1 MVTRR
6 AAFVYQDGMSRHT
19 LSETHPMRPVRLR
32 YAYEL
37 ADAYGLFQPDHSSLV
52 PPRAATVEEVST
64 FHTPEYINAVER
76 VGQGDFSINPME
88 FNIGPGDN
96 PGYEGM
102 YDAAMLST
110 GGSMHCVE
118 LLLDEGHDVAFN
130 VSGGLHHAMPG
141 YAYGFCVFND
151 PVLAIN
157 EMLRRGLRVAYVDID
172 CHHGDGVQHAF
183 YDTDRVLTISL
194 HETGQFLF
202 PGTGYAQE
210 TGTGRGRG
218 YSVNVPLYPYTGD
231 ETYYWVFEQVVLP
244 LLDAF
249 RPDVLVS
256 QLGIDSHYRDPIT
269 HLALTT
275 QGFGKVVAEFSGKAP
290 KWLAL
295 GGGGYDLQAVAR
307 SWTLAY
313 GVMSEQNLDDAIP
326 ESYRTKYGVETLPD
340 IEELPDIV
348 HKAQGDAKTFAEA
361 SVGAVQGLIFPTLSI
376 RSA

>member
-1 MVTRR
+1 MTRK
-6 AAFVYQDGMSRHT
+6 AAFVYEEEMSHHT

-32 YAYEL
+32 YTHEL
-37 ADAYGLFQPDHSSLV
+37 ADAFDLFDPESSKLV
-52 PPRAATVEEVST
+52 APRAATLDEVST
-64 FHTPEYINAVER
+64 FHTPNYIGAVER
-76 VGQGDFSINPME
+76 VGQGDFSIDALE
-88 FNIGPGDN
+88 YNIGPGDN

-102 YDAAMLST
+102 YDAALLST
-110 GGSMHCVE
+110 GGSMRCVE
-118 LLLDEGHDVAFN
+118 LLLDEGYDVAFN
-130 VSGGLHHAMPG
+130 ISGGLHHAMPG

-151 PVLAIN
+151 PVIAIN

-172 CHHGDGVQHAF
+172 CHHGDGVQYAF

-231 ETYYWVFEQVVLP
+231 ETYFWVFEQIVLP

-326 ESYRTKYGVETLPD
+326 ESYRAKYGVETLPD
-340 IEELPDIV
+340 NEQLPDIV
-348 HKAQGDAKTFAEA
+348 DKAQNDAKTFAEA
-361 SVGAVQGLIFPTLSI
+361 SVGAVQGLIFPTHGI
-376 RSA
+376 RSM

>member
-1 MVTRR
+1 MTRK
-6 AAFVYQDGMSRHT
+6 AALVYEDAMSRHT

-32 YAYEL
+32 YTYEM
-37 ADAYGLFQPDHSSLV
+37 ADAFGLFDPEHSTLT
-52 PPRAATVEEVST
+52 PPRPATVDEVST
-64 FHTPEYINAVER
+64 FHTPEYISAVER
-76 VGQGDFSINPME
+76 VGQGDFSINPIP

-110 GGSMHCVE
+110 GGSMRCVE
-118 LLLDEGHDVAFN
+118 LLLDEGYDAAFN
-130 VSGGLHHAMPG
+130 ISGGLHHAMPG

-151 PVLAIN
+151 PVIAIN

-172 CHHGDGVQHAF
+172 CHHGDGVQYAF

-194 HETGQFLF
+194 HETGQYLF

-231 ETYYWVFEQVVLP
+231 ETYYWVFQQVVLP

-275 QGFGKVVAEFSGKAP
+275 QGFGRVVAEVSGKAP

-313 GVMSEQNLDDAIP
+313 GVMSEQELNYEIP
-326 ESYRTKYGVETLPD
+326 ESYRNKYDVQSLHDTD
-340 IEELPDIV
+340 RLPDIV
-348 HKAQGDAKTFAEA
+348 HKAQSDARTFAET
-361 SVGAVQGLIFPTLSI
+361 SVGAVQGLIFPTHGI
-376 RSA
+376 RTV

>member
-1 MVTRR
+1 MTRK
-6 AAFVYQDGMSRHT
+6 AAFVYDDAMSRHV
-19 LSETHPMRPVRLR
+19 LSETHPMRPVRLL
-32 YAYEL
+32 YTYEL
-37 ADAYGLFQPDHSSLV
+37 AEAYSLFAHECSTLKA
-52 PPRAATVEEVST
+52 PRQATVDEVST

-76 VGQGDFSINPME
+76 VGQGDFSIDPME

-102 YDAAMLST
+102 YDAALLST
-110 GGSMHCVE
+110 GGSMRCVE
-118 LLLDEGHDVAFN
+118 LLLDEGYDAAFN
-130 VSGGLHHAMPG
+130 ISGGLHHAMPG

-183 YDTDRVLTISL
+183 YDTDRVITISL

-231 ETYYWVFEQVVLP
+231 ETYYWVFQQVVLP

-275 QGFGKVVAEFSGKAP
+275 QGFGKVVSEFSGKAP

-307 SWTLAY
+307 SWALAY
-313 GVMSEQNLDDAIP
+313 GIMSEQSLDDEIP
-326 ESYRTKYGVETLPD
+326 KSYRRAYGVGSLPD
-340 IEELPDIV
+340 TEQLPDV
-348 HKAQGDAKTFAEA
+348 VLKAQGDAKTFAEA
-361 SVGAVQGLIFPTLSI
+361 SVGAVQGIIFPTHGI
-376 RSA
+376 RSV

>member
-1 MVTRR
+1 MTRK
-6 AAFVYQDGMSRHT
+6 AAFVYEDAMSRHT

-32 YAYEL
+32 YTYEL
-37 ADAYGLFQPDHSSLV
+37 ADAFGLFDSEHSTLT
-52 PPRAATVEEVST
+52 PPRPATVDEVST
-64 FHTPEYINAVER
+64 FHTPEYISAVER
-76 VGQGDFSINPME
+76 VGQGDFSINPIP

-110 GGSMHCVE
+110 GGSMRCVE
-118 LLLDEGHDVAFN
+118 LLLDEGYDAAFN
-130 VSGGLHHAMPG
+130 ISGGLHHAMPG

-151 PVLAIN
+151 PVIAIN

-172 CHHGDGVQHAF
+172 CHHGDGVQYAF

-194 HETGQFLF
+194 HETGQYLF

-231 ETYYWVFEQVVLP
+231 ETYYWVFQQVVLP

-275 QGFGKVVAEFSGKAP
+275 QGFGRVVAEFSGKAP

-313 GVMSEQNLDDAIP
+313 GVMSEQDLDDHIP

-340 IEELPDIV
+340 ADRLPDIV
-348 HKAQGDAKTFAEA
+348 HKAQSDARTFAET
-361 SVGAVQGLIFPTLSI
+361 SVGAVQGLIFPTHGI
-376 RSA
+376 RSV

>member
-1 MVTRR
+1 
-6 AAFVYQDGMSRHT
+6 
-19 LSETHPMRPVRLR
+19 
-32 YAYEL
+32 
-37 ADAYGLFQPDHSSLV
+37 
-52 PPRAATVEEVST
+52 
-64 FHTPEYINAVER
+64 
-76 VGQGDFSINPME
+76 
-88 FNIGPGDN
+88 
-96 PGYEGM
+96 
-102 YDAAMLST
+102 
-110 GGSMHCVE
+110 
-118 LLLDEGHDVAFN
+118 
-130 VSGGLHHAMPG
+130 
-141 YAYGFCVFND
+141 
-151 PVLAIN
+151 
-157 EMLRRGLRVAYVDID
+157 MLRRGLRVAYVDID
-172 CHHGDGVQHAF
+172 CHHGDGVQYAF

-295 GGGGYDLQAVAR
+295 GGGGYDLLAVAR

-326 ESYRTKYGVETLPD
+326 ESYRTKYGVDSLPD
-340 IEELPDIV
+340 AEQLPDIV
-348 HKAQGDAKTFAEA
+348 HKAQADAKTFAEA
-361 SVGAVQGLIFPTLSI
+361 SVGAVQGLIFPTHGI
-376 RSA
+376 TSA

>member
-1 MVTRR
+1 MTRK
-6 AAFVYQDGMSRHT
+6 AAFVYDDAMSSHV

-32 YAYEL
+32 YTYEL

-52 PPRAATVEEVST
+52 PPRAATVEEVTT

-110 GGSMHCVE
+110 GGSMRCVE

-256 QLGIDSHYRDPIT
+256 QLGHR
-269 HLALTT
+269 LALPRSHHSPCTHDAGLREGRSRVFR
-275 QGFGKVVAEFSGKAP
+275 QGPQVAGSRRRRLRSAGSG
-290 KWLAL
+290 
-295 GGGGYDLQAVAR
+295 AV
-307 SWTLAY
+307 
-313 GVMSEQNLDDAIP
+313 MDAGL
-326 ESYRTKYGVETLPD
+326 RR
-340 IEELPDIV
+340 
-348 HKAQGDAKTFAEA
+348 H
-361 SVGAVQGLIFPTLSI
+361 VGAESGRRNT
-376 RSA
+376 

>member
-1 MVTRR
+1 MTRK
-6 AAFVYQDGMSRHT
+6 AAFVYEDAMSRHT

-32 YAYEL
+32 YTYEL
-37 ADAYGLFQPDHSSLV
+37 ADAFGLFDPEHSTLT
-52 PPRAATVEEVST
+52 PPRAATVDEVST
-64 FHTPEYINAVER
+64 FHTPEYIGAVER
-76 VGQGDFSINPME
+76 VGQGDFSIDPTPY
-88 FNIGPGDN
+88 NIGPGDN
-96 PGYEGM
+96 PGYGGM
-102 YDAAMLST
+102 YDAALLST
-110 GGSMHCVE
+110 GGSMRCVE
-118 LLLDEGHDVAFN
+118 LLLDEGYDAAFN
-130 VSGGLHHAMPG
+130 ISGGLHHAMPG

-151 PVLAIN
+151 PVVAIN

-172 CHHGDGVQHAF
+172 CHHGDGVQYAF

-231 ETYYWVFEQVVLP
+231 ETYHWVFEQVVLP

-256 QLGIDSHYRDPIT
+256 QLGIDSHYLDPIT

-275 QGFGKVVAEFSGKAP
+275 QGFGRVVAEFSGKAP

-313 GVMSEQNLDDAIP
+313 GVMSEQDLDDEIP
-326 ESYRTKYGVETLPD
+326 EPYRTKYGVETLPD
-340 IEELPDIV
+340 GEELPDIV
-348 HKAQGDAKTFAEA
+348 HKAQNDAKTFAEA
-361 SVGAVQGLIFPTLSI
+361 SVGAVQGLIFPTHGI
-376 RSA
+376 RSV

>member
-1 MVTRR
+1 MTRK
-6 AAFVYQDGMSRHT
+6 AAFVYDDAMSSHV

-32 YAYEL
+32 YTYEL

-52 PPRAATVEEVST
+52 PPRAATVEDVTT

-76 VGQGDFSINPME
+76 VGEGDFSINPME

-102 YDAAMLST
+102 YDAAMLSS
-110 GGSMHCVE
+110 GGSMRCVE

-244 LLDAF
+244 LLDAY

-290 KWLAL
+290 EVAGSRRRRLRSA
-295 GGGGYDLQAVAR
+295 GSGAVMDVGLR
-307 SWTLAY
+307 
-313 GVMSEQNLDDAIP
+313 
-326 ESYRTKYGVETLPD
+326 R
-340 IEELPDIV
+340 
-348 HKAQGDAKTFAEA
+348 H
-361 SVGAVQGLIFPTLSI
+361 VGAESGRRNT
-376 RSA
+376 

>member
-1 MVTRR
+1 MTRKT
-6 AAFVYQDGMSRHT
+6 AFVYADAMSRHV

-32 YAYEL
+32 YTYEL
-37 ADAYGLFQPDHSSLV
+37 AEAYGLFQPDHSTLAA
-52 PPRAATVEEVST
+52 PRAATVEEVTT
-64 FHTPEYINAVER
+64 FHTPEYVNAVER

-110 GGSMHCVE
+110 GGSMRCVE
-118 LLLDEGHDVAFN
+118 LLLDEGYDVAFN
-130 VSGGLHHAMPG
+130 ISGGLHHAMPG

-172 CHHGDGVQHAF
+172 CHHGDGVQYAF

-249 RPDVLVS
+249 RPDALVS

-295 GGGGYDLQAVAR
+295 GGGGYDLHAVAR

-326 ESYRTKYGVETLPD
+326 ESYRTQYGVDTLPD
-340 IEELPDIV
+340 TEQLPDVV

-361 SVGAVQGLIFPTLSI
+361 SVGAVQGLIFPMHGI